1 MSNERK
7 VAVVTGAS
15 RGLGEGIAKA
25 YLDRGY
31 QVVGTSRSIKPSNNP
46 DYVTIAGDIG
56 DPAVGKAVIDSAV
69 ARFGRVDTLINN
81 AGIFIPSPFTQYT
94 PEQYRALLA
103 TNLDGFFFTTQAAA
117 EVMLKQGSGHI
128 VQITTTIVDHA
139 LSAVPSVL
147 ASLTKGALSAATK
160 SLAIEYAK
168 QGIRV
173 NAVAPGIT
181 ETEIH
186 ALSTGEAG
194 RVARIAPLIPLK
206 RAATAG
212 EIAEAVLFLLSEA
225 SSYTTG
231 IILKVGG
238 GR

>member
-173 NAVAPGIT
+173 NAVAPGMIDSGMHSPESFAALASLHPMNRMGEVSDIT
-181 ETEIH
+181 RAILYLED
-186 ALSTGEAG
+186 AGFVTGETLHVDGGQIAG
-194 RVARIAPLIPLK
+194 H
-206 RAATAG
+206 
-212 EIAEAVLFLLSEA
+212 
-225 SSYTTG
+225 
-231 IILKVGG
+231 
-238 GR
+238 